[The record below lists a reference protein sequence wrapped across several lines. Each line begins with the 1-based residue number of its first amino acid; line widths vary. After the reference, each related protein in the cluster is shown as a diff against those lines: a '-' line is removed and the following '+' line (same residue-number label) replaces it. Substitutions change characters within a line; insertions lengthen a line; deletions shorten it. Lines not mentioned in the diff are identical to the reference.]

1 MLNARARAADA
12 RSDFTRLAH
21 ATESA
26 VRTER
31 FRERAHVDVHVIFDP
46 GGFHR
51 AAAGRAHHERRVR
64 LVHHQAHL
72 RVSRSRRAR
81 ERGGRR
87 VAVHGE
93 EGVGD
98 DEFASRV

>member
-1 MLNARARAADA
+1 M
-12 RSDFTRLAH
+12 
-21 ATESA
+21 
-26 VRTER
+26 
-31 FRERAHVDVHVIFDP
+31 DVHVIFDS

-72 RVSRSRRAR
+72 RVSRSHAR
-81 ERGGRR
+81 ERGEGRR